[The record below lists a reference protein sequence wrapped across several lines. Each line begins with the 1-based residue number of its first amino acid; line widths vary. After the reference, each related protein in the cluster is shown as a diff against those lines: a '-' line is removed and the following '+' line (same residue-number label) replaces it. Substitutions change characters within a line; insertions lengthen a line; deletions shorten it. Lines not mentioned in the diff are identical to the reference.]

1 MLIISDSETNCYIC
15 DETITSLEEID
26 DDAEAVG
33 VRVIKTDDEEFADE
47 YGITEFPAVVYF
59 ETGDPSIYD
68 GRRKID

>member
-1 MLIISDSETNCYIC
+1 MISDSETDCDIC

-59 ETGDPSIYD
+59 ENGDPSIYD
-68 GRRKID
+68 GKIWN